1 MKARRTKIKEA
12 KTKGPRPKPKNEQL
26 TTTINDMTK
35 PVIDDFSRS
44 FYPFLHE
51 DQKRPEELMEQLGF
65 SLLEKARES
74 ADVKTSFFEA
84 NKESIIAASLELA
97 KAFHRGR
104 KLLVCGNG
112 GSATDAQHVAVEFMH
127 PITVGRKALP
137 AICLSNDMAMVTAV
151 ANDVGFVDVFSRQ
164 IIALCSAGDV
174 LLGISTSGNSENL
187 LHAYAT
193 ARQLDLRTIGFA
205 GDDGG
210 KMAAMSDRGLLDYCF
225 TVPTSSIHRIQETH
239 VALYHIMWDIVH
251 EFLQHRSLVE
261 PQDKSRG

>member
-1 MKARRTKIKEA
+1 MSKS
-12 KTKGPRPKPKNEQL
+12 
-26 TTTINDMTK
+26 
-35 PVIDDFSRS
+35 VDDFSRA

-51 DQKRPEELMEQLGF
+51 EQKRPEELTEQLTF

-74 ADVKTSFFEA
+74 VAVKTRFFEE
-84 NKESIIAASLELA
+84 NKETIIAASLDLA

-127 PITVGRKALP
+127 PVTVGRKALP
-137 AICLSNDMAMVTAV
+137 AICLTNDMAMVTAV
-151 ANDVGFVDVFSRQ
+151 ANDVGFDDIFSRQ
-164 IIALCSAGDV
+164 IIALGSEGDV

-187 LHAYAT
+187 MHAFAT
-193 ARQLDLRTIGFA
+193 ARQMKLITVGFA

-210 KMAAMSDRGLLDYCF
+210 KMDQMHNRGLLDYCL

-239 VALYHIMWDIVH
+239 VALYHIMWDLVH
-251 EFLQHRSLVE
+251 EFLQHRPGENGS
-261 PQDKSRG
+261 